1 MKIYV
6 YLISD
11 TQETEIKFEI
21 SAAGAAAMIAAAE
34 ADRENG
40 RANVVGF
47 VDIEWGGGLGHFIS
61 SSDVIVNGETVTATT
76 TFNYAYGEAE
86 PWSENY
92 ISLCLW
98 HAYDMH
104 KVDKIVPAMLRLYRE
119 NMPLSHLLTHL

>member
-11 TQETEIKFEI
+11 TQETEIEFEI
-21 SAAGAAAMIAAAE
+21 SISRAEAMIAAAE

-47 VDIEWGGGLGHFIS
+47 VDVERSSGLGHFIS
-61 SSDVIVNGETVTATT
+61 GGDVVVNGETVTATT
-76 TFNYAYGEAE
+76 TFNYAHGEAG

-119 NMPLSHLLTHL
+119 NMPLSHL